1 MTIIIGGRCQGKLD
15 FTTRKFNAKKILNC
29 ENDKLDN
36 FQEFDVIN
44 KLNFMIKRFIADG
57 KSDEEIRI
65 IVMNLDNDVII
76 CDEIGCAIVSM
87 EKTDRRLVELTGR
100 ICCDL
105 SKKAENVIR
114 IYCGIPQVIKGSI

>member
-15 FTTRKFNAKKILNC
+15 FAARKFNAKKILNC

-36 FQEFDVIN
+36 FQEFDAIN

-87 EKTDRRLVELTGR
+87 EKADRRLVELTGR